1 MERSVG
7 HARSGLDLVQRRRVT
22 ARSRIDKRQATPDNW
37 VVRIRSFSHKPLK
50 RFYEDGISKGL
61 PADSVAKLRAM
72 FAVLD
77 RMKSGSELYAWP
89 LWKVHTL
96 TGGRQG
102 TWSLHVTRNLRL
114 TFRIEDDELLD
125 VNIEDYH

>member
-1 MERSVG
+1 M
-7 HARSGLDLVQRRRVT
+7 
-22 ARSRIDKRQATPDNW
+22 
-37 VVRIRSFSHKPLK
+37 RIRSFSHKPLK

-61 PADSVAKLRAM
+61 PADTVSKLRAM

-125 VNIEDYH
+125 VNFEDYH

>member
-1 MERSVG
+1 MCRQRFCEVACSWIV
-7 HARSGLDLVQRRRVT
+7 ARGPGVD
-22 ARSRIDKRQATPDNW
+22 W
-37 VVRIRSFSHKPLK
+37 PLK
-50 RFYEDGISKGL
+50 RFYEGGITMGL
-61 PADSVAKLRAM
+61 PADTFAKLRAM

-102 TWSLHVTRNLRL
+102 V
-114 TFRIEDDELLD
+114 EP
-125 VNIEDYH
+125 

>member
-1 MERSVG
+1 M
-7 HARSGLDLVQRRRVT
+7 
-22 ARSRIDKRQATPDNW
+22 
-37 VVRIRSFSHKPLK
+37 
-50 RFYEDGISKGL
+50 GL
-61 PADSVAKLRAM
+61 PADTVAKLRAM

-102 TWSLHVTRNLRL
+102 V
-114 TFRIEDDELLD
+114 EP
-125 VNIEDYH
+125 